1 MDNIS
6 EQLVKINKTPK
17 EYFLL
22 GSIWVGAFILVFFTV
37 LFGLEIP
44 SFFGLMVLL
53 CAGIMYGAYR
63 LSGLLNVE
71 YEYIVVNRDMDIDK
85 IIAKSSRKRIVS
97 VKLNEVLDFGKFTPE
112 NAKKLAGRH
121 FDQKFI
127 CCDAT
132 AEVYY
137 IVYKHP
143 KKGMILLVLAMN
155 ERTKQEALK
164 TIPRTVISDK

>member
-22 GSIWVGAFILVFFTV
+22 GLIWLTAFVFVFFTV
-37 LFGLEIP
+37 LVGLNSP
-44 SFFGLMVLL
+44 LFSLMFLL
-53 CAGIMYGAYR
+53 CIGIMYGAYK

-85 IIAKSSRKRIVS
+85 IVAKSSRKRIVS
-97 VKLNEVLDFGKFTPE
+97 IKLNEVSDFGKYTPE
-112 NAKKLAGRH
+112 KAKKLEVRH

-127 CCDAT
+127 CCNASDDA
-132 AEVYY
+132 YY
-137 IVYKHP
+137 LTYKHS
-143 KKGMILLVLAMN
+143 KKGTILLVLAMN
-155 ERTKQEALK
+155 ERTKTEALK
-164 TIPRTVISDK
+164 AIPRTVISD